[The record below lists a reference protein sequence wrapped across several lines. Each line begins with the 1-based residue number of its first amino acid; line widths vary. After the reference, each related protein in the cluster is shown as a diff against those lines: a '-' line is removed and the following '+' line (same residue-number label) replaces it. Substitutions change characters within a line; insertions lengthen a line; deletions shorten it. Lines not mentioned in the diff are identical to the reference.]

1 MLYVGMLAFTLLMVA
16 GSVFFV
22 ATGNHSKRS
31 K

>member
-16 GSVFFV
+16 GSIAFV
-22 ATGNHSKRS
+22 ASGQHSKRT